1 MLVVETH
8 MHTRVSDGKPTPRE
22 AVRTALRIGLDA
34 IVVTDHNTFRGAML
48 AAREA
53 RGTSLVV
60 VHGNEVRTKW
70 GDVVVACPSL
80 PSGSPPRDPLAL
92 REWAEENGCITV
104 AVHPFN
110 PFKKG
115 VCFRLL
121 RHPEAFHAMEVWN
134 GWSPPQLNLPAL
146 LAWRKLRLPPTS
158 GSDAHAAGMIGL
170 SPTIIDSPASP
181 DAIIDA
187 IARGKCK
194 PTIAIP
200 GPGRILESLLWS
212 IERRVSQR

>member
-22 AVRTALRIGLDA
+22 AVRAALRIGLDA
-34 IVVTDHNTFRGAML
+34 IVVTDHDTFLGAAL

-60 VHGNEVRTKW
+60 VHGSEVRTLW
-70 GDVVVACPSL
+70 GDVVVACTSM

-92 REWAEENGCITV
+92 KEWADENGCVTV

-110 PFKKG
+110 PFKRG
-115 VCFRLL
+115 VGFRIF
-121 RHPEAFHAMEVWN
+121 RHPEAFHAIEVWN
-134 GWSPPQLNLPAL
+134 GWSPPQLNLLAL
-146 LAWRKLRLPPTS
+146 LAWRKLRLPATS
-158 GSDAHAAGMIGL
+158 GSDAHVAGMIGL

-181 DAIIDA
+181 DGIVDA
-187 IARGKCK
+187 IARGKCR
-194 PTIAIP
+194 PTIRIP
-200 GPGRILESLLWS
+200 GPRKVLDGILWS
-212 IERRVSQR
+212 IERRVTQR